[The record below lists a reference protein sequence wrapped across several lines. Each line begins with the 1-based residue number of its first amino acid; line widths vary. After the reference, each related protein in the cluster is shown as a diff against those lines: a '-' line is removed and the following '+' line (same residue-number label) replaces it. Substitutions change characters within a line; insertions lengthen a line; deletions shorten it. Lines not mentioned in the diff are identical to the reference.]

1 MKRCGAESQID
12 NDGDGGSDSDGGKE
26 TRGQGQGQSKVKGKY
41 TIQDCIDKFVE
52 REQLVRTYI
61 RMYVKQSAAHLKKIT
76 NTILSKMN
84 VQSVCKL
91 IFLERVY

>member
-52 REQLVRTYI
+52 REQLVRTY
-61 RMYVKQSAAHLKKIT
+61 
-76 NTILSKMN
+76 
-84 VQSVCKL
+84 VCKAKRITFKKDNEYYIVGNECICTICMSTDL
-91 IFLERVY
+91 S

>member
-1 MKRCGAESQID
+1 MKRCGAESQTD
-12 NDGDGGSDSDGGKE
+12 NDGDDGSDSDGGKE
-26 TRGQGQGQSKVKGKY
+26 TRGQGQSKVKGKY